1 MGVGYGR
8 RPFSLA
14 SYLEPIANTTM
25 MGASSS
31 AGGGADPTV
40 LANCPRSVA
49 TAWSWGWCI
58 GSIFNHL
65 SPMDI
70 CARILIE
77 PTICFA
83 TIIAAVC

>member
-1 MGVGYGR
+1 MGVGYSR
-8 RPFSLA
+8 RPFSLV
-14 SYLEPIANTTM
+14 SYLEPIANTAM

-31 AGGGADPTV
+31 AGGRADPTV
-40 LANCPRSVA
+40 LANCSRSVA
-49 TAWSWGWCI
+49 AAWSWGRCI

-65 SPMDI
+65 SPMDV

-83 TIIAAVC
+83 AVVAAAC